1 MSAWEDDVGSPSH
14 HVMRSHTIAPTSPAR
29 ITVASTMARS
39 TSPFP
44 IVLATAVPNTKTAM
58 KLNVAA
64 QTTAAD
70 GDRTRVETT
79 VAMEFAASW
88 NPLTKSNAS
97 ATRMIARTRSEEHTS
112 ELQSPCNLV
121 CRLLLEKKKRHDHQD

>member
-1 MSAWEDDVGSPSH
+1 MSAWDDEVGSPSH
-14 HVMRSHTIAPTSPAR
+14 QVMRSHTIAP
-29 ITVASTMARS
+29 TMARS

-97 ATRMIARTRSEEHTS
+97 ATRTIARTNQAESAIR
-112 ELQSPCNLV
+112 
-121 CRLLLEKKKRHDHQD
+121 RA

>member
-1 MSAWEDDVGSPSH
+1 MSAWDDEVGSPSH
-14 HVMRSHTIAPTSPAR
+14 QVMRSHTIAPTSPAR

-88 NPLTKSNAS
+88 NPL
-97 ATRMIARTRSEEHTS
+97 RSEEHTS
-112 ELQSPCNLV
+112 ELQSQF
-121 CRLLLEKKKRHDHQD
+121 H

>member
-1 MSAWEDDVGSPSH
+1 MSAWDDEVGSPSH
-14 HVMRSHTIAPTSPAR
+14 QVMRSHTIAPTSPAR

-79 VAMEFAASW
+79 VAIDR
-88 NPLTKSNAS
+88 KS
-97 ATRMIARTRSEEHTS
+97 TRLNSSHGYISYAVFC
-112 ELQSPCNLV
+112 L
-121 CRLLLEKKKRHDHQD
+121 KKKKTRD

>member
-1 MSAWEDDVGSPSH
+1 MSAWEADVGSPSH

-29 ITVASTMARS
+29 ITVAYTMARS

-70 GDRTRVETT
+70 GHRTRVDAT
-79 VAMEFAASW
+79 VATEFAASW

-97 ATRMIARTRSEEHTS
+97 ATRTIARTNQAESAIR
-112 ELQSPCNLV
+112 
-121 CRLLLEKKKRHDHQD
+121 RA

>member
-88 NPLTKSNAS
+88 
-97 ATRMIARTRSEEHTS
+97 RSEERRVGKEWWS
-112 ELQSPCNLV
+112 GGGAGEE
-121 CRLLLEKKKRHDHQD
+121 EKRNSSREVGDLG

>member
-14 HVMRSHTIAPTSPAR
+14 HVMRSHTI
-29 ITVASTMARS
+29 ASTMARS

-88 NPLTKSNAS
+88 NPLTKSKAS
-97 ATRMIARTRSEEHTS
+97 ATRTIARTNQAESAIR
-112 ELQSPCNLV
+112 
-121 CRLLLEKKKRHDHQD
+121 RA